1 MPNHPESL
9 ILITR
14 YLNNPLDVNL
24 QQEIEQ
30 FRSES
35 PENEAY
41 FLETQK
47 LWTLSAKAAR
57 LEGVS
62 ERKAVSELRNNLEK
76 SRPKRSLKLVW
87 FRNIAASVLVLAVG
101 YWLYVQNTKI
111 VYLTKLTSK
120 NQVDSVKL
128 ADGSVIILAEN
139 SELKYPE
146 KFGEVREIF
155 FPKGQAFFQIAKDPA
170 HPFKVVMNKSD
181 VTVLGTSF
189 NIKVSTVKI
198 NLSVKTGRVMFS
210 PFQNSTKSILSE
222 GQAITYDTEKG
233 EIVATTAQNAD
244 AWLTKELTF
253 VDTPLEEVCKQL
265 SAYYNADIR
274 LQNSKRANKKLNATF
289 KNQTLNQVLEVLNE
303 TYNIK
308 IKKEKDL
315 ITLIT
320 P

>member
-14 YLNNPLDVNL
+14 YLNNPVDVNL
-24 QQEIEQ
+24 QQEIAQ
-30 FRSES
+30 FRAES

-41 FLETQK
+41 FLETER
-47 LWTLSAKAAR
+47 LWKLSAKAAR

-62 ERKAVSELRNNLEK
+62 ERKAVSELRSNLEK
-76 SRPKRSLKLVW
+76 SRPKRSVSLVW
-87 FRNIAASVLVLAVG
+87 FRNIAAAVLVLAVG

-128 ADGSVIILAEN
+128 ADGSIIILAEN

-146 KFGEVREIF
+146 KFGDVREIF
-155 FPKGQAFFQIAKDPA
+155 FPKGQAFFQIAKDPT

-222 GQAITYDTEKG
+222 GQAIAYDTEKG
-233 EIVATTAQNAD
+233 EIIATTAQNAD

-265 SAYYNADIR
+265 SAYYNADIK

-289 KNQTLNQVLEVLNE
+289 KNQTLNQVLDVLNE

-308 IKKEKDL
+308 IKKDKDQ